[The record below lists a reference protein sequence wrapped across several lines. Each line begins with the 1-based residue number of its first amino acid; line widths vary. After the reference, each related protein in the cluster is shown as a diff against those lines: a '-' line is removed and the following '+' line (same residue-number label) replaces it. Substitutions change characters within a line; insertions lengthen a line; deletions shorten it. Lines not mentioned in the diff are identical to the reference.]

1 MLNALAG
8 AGKARLAFVSARPGC
23 TQLINFYR
31 IGDDFTFADL
41 PGYGFA
47 RVPLEKKREWKRL
60 IETYLLHR
68 KPLRLCVLLLD
79 ARRGWMEQDL
89 ELKHW
94 LEFQR
99 RPHLVVATKMD
110 KLKTQ
115 REERRGIEAI
125 RAQYPEG
132 DVLPFS
138 ALTGRGAREIWQAIW
153 KTKDQH

>member
-8 AGKARLAFVSARPGC
+8 ARKGELAFVSARPGC
-23 TQLINFYR
+23 TQFINFYR

-47 RVPLEKKREWKRL
+47 KVPLARKREWKRL

-68 KPLRLCVLLLD
+68 KPLRLCVFLLD

-89 ELKHW
+89 ELKRW

-99 RPHLVVATKMD
+99 RAYIVVATKMD

-115 REERRGIEAI
+115 REESKGIEAI
-125 RAQYPEG
+125 RAQYPDGEL
-132 DVLPFS
+132 LPFS

-153 KTKDQH
+153 KTKRQH